1 MLTPN
6 PASFSDTMTDS
17 RTTRPQTRIVGTP
30 QIRKEGVDKVLGRA
44 KYVDDLEREGMW
56 HGATVRSTIPRGRI
70 RTIHYDPRIDWSE
83 FVVVTAADV
92 PGKNQI
98 QMIAADQPCL
108 AAEAVNHCDEAVVLL
123 AHPDKR
129 RLPEAV
135 AAVRIEYDPLPAV
148 LSIEESETQQE
159 IVWTSHSEILGNY
172 GGNIFKQFHLEKGN
186 VDEVW
191 ATAAHIV
198 EGEYRTGAQE
208 HLYIEN
214 NGMIAEYSDEDG
226 ITVWGSLQCPFYVH
240 KSLMA
245 VFDLPAEKVRVIQME
260 TGGAFGGKE
269 DYPSVIASHAGLLAR
284 KAGRPIKMVYDRMED
299 LAATTKRHPSRT
311 RHRTAVDKDGKL
323 LAMEIDLATD
333 GGAYATL
340 SSTVLSRATLH
351 STGPYLCPNVRITSR
366 AWATN
371 TVPYGAFRGFGA
383 PQSIFAIE
391 RHMEQIARVVGLDSA
406 EVRRRNFLHDGD
418 STATE
423 QVMRE
428 PVILDTLLARA
439 LQESD
444 YTAKRER
451 FMRDNQHS
459 TIKRG
464 MGIAAF
470 YHGAGFTGSGERY
483 LNSLAGIDV
492 TQQGKARVL
501 VSSTEFGQGTN
512 TILTQIAAESL
523 GLSYDDVA
531 MAPCDTHLIPNSG
544 PTVASRTSMV
554 VGHLI
559 ERSGHQLI
567 AWLQESA
574 GLQKSYTRSEFFAA
588 CDRYREQHGKVESL
602 CRYEA
607 PPNVYWD
614 DQKYRGEA
622 YPTFAWAIYVAEITV
637 DTTTYSAEVTN
648 FYTVQE
654 VGRVLNPTLAAG
666 QIEGGVAQGIGYAL
680 YEKVLLKNGHMFNN
694 QMTNYI
700 MPTAADVPP
709 IYVVFEEIPFAYG
722 AYGAKGIGELPHDG
736 PAPAILNAIQDATG
750 ESFTS
755 IPLLPEDIFL
765 RMAVR
770 ARHEE
775 LAPV

>member
-1 MLTPN
+1 MSPTP
-6 PASFSDTMTDS
+6 P
-17 RTTRPQTRIVGTP
+17 TRIVGTP

-44 KYVDDLEREGMW
+44 QYIDDLERDGMW
-56 HGATVRSTIPRGRI
+56 YGATVRSAIPRGRI

-83 FVVVTAADV
+83 FVVVTAVDI
-92 PGKNQI
+92 PGNNHI
-98 QMIAADQPCL
+98 QMISADQPCL
-108 AAEAVNHCDEAVVLL
+108 ADIIHGTVNHCDEAVLLL

-135 AAVRIEYDPLPAV
+135 AAVTIDYEPRPPV
-148 LSIEESETQQE
+148 FSIEESESQE
-159 IVWTSHSEILGNY
+159 EIIWGENNL
-172 GGNIFKQFHLEKGN
+172 FKEFHLEKGN
-186 VDEVW
+186 VDQAW
-191 ATAAHIV
+191 AHAAHIV

-214 NGMIAEYSDEDG
+214 NGVIAEYSDADG
-226 ITVWGSLQCPFYVH
+226 VTVWGSLQCPFYVH

-245 VFDLPAEKVRVIQME
+245 VFDLPAEKVRVIQVE

-269 DYPSVIASHAGLLAR
+269 DYPSIIAAHAGLLAK
-284 KAGRPIKMVYDRMED
+284 KARRPIKIVYDRMED

-323 LAMEIDLATD
+323 LAMEIDIATD

-351 STGPYLCPNVRITSR
+351 STGPYVCPNIRITSR

-371 TVPYGAFRGFGA
+371 TVPSGAFRGFGA

-391 RHMEQIARVVGLDSA
+391 RHIEQIARTVGIDSA
-406 EVRRRNFLHDGD
+406 EIRRRNFLHDGD
-418 STATE
+418 TTATE
-423 QVMRE
+423 QVMVE
-428 PVILDTLLARA
+428 PVILDTLLERA
-439 LQESD
+439 LRESG
-444 YTAKRER
+444 YHAKRVQ
-451 FMRDNQHS
+451 FAQDNPHS
-459 TIKRG
+459 PIKRG

-470 YHGAGFTGSGERY
+470 YHGSGFTGSGERY

-492 TQQGKARVL
+492 TPQGKVRVL

-523 GLSYDDVA
+523 GLGYDDVV
-531 MAPCDTHLIPNSG
+531 MAPCDTGIVPNSG

-554 VGHLI
+554 VGRLI

-567 AWLQESA
+567 VMLQESA
-574 GLQKSYTRSEFFAA
+574 ALRSSYTAREFFAA
-588 CDRYREQHGKVESL
+588 CERYREAHDKVESL

-622 YPTFAWAIYVAEITV
+622 YPCFAWAVYVAEVAV
-637 DTTTYSAEVTN
+637 DTTTYSAEVKN
-648 FYTVQE
+648 FCTVQE

-680 YEKVLLKNGHMFNN
+680 YEKVQLKNGHMFNN

-700 MPTAADVPP
+700 MPTAQDVPP
-709 IYVVFEEIPFAYG
+709 ISVFFEEIPFHYG

-736 PAPAILNAIQDATG
+736 PAPAILNAIQDAIG
-750 ESFTS
+750 ENFAS
-755 IPLLPEDIFL
+755 IPLLPEDIL
-765 RMAVR
+765 MRLAANVPVEEPQAV
-770 ARHEE
+770 
-775 LAPV
+775 